1 MNEQEL
7 EQGIATLETLK
18 AHLENLQKQ
27 VEALEISIQE
37 HERAIETME
46 SYRNMNGDEILI
58 PIGAGV
64 FISAN
69 VNSKKSMISIG
80 NNYFTELSPESIV
93 EKLKSRKSD
102 MENLKSKLIQDLYK
116 LQENYAVL
124 SAKVEDGYRKYLE
137 AKGNVQA
144 P

>member
-18 AHLENLQKQ
+18 AHIENLQKQ

-46 SYRNMNGDEILI
+46 SYRNMDGDEILI

-80 NNYFTELSPESIV
+80 NNYFTELSPEGIV
-93 EKLKSRKSD
+93 EKLKSRKGD